1 MLVLPAF
8 VLLLVLAVCQPRRP
22 RILIRNSNHWAPH
35 DAPHWHYA
43 ATKPLDPNRGSKKN
57 LNFPQF
63 PSISLN
69 SPQFSSF
76 ALNFP
81 QFPSISLNALISGG
95 FGEHLCLKCRP
106 PAVSFFLNLLNLL
119 AKFCPF
125 P

>member
-1 MLVLPAF
+1 MTLHIGTTPPLSRSIP
-8 VLLLVLAVCQPRRP
+8 
-22 RILIRNSNHWAPH
+22 I
-35 DAPHWHYA
+35 A
-43 ATKPLDPNRGSKKN
+43 AQEKN